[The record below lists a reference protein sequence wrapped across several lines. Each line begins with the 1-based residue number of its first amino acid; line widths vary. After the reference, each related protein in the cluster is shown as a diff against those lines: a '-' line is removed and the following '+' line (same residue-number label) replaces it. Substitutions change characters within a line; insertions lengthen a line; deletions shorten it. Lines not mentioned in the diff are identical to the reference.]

1 MKRRASIIF
10 NKKLFTACLFLA
22 YKATNFASEK
32 YTLRLTYN
40 IRPMKYTNTF
50 LDDYNWVRV
59 LSTSTLEMEIREIM
73 NNENLSVEEKERLIS
88 MRNAALKIAIDK
100 I

>member
-1 MKRRASIIF
+1 
-10 NKKLFTACLFLA
+10 
-22 YKATNFASEK
+22 
-32 YTLRLTYN
+32 
-40 IRPMKYTNTF
+40 MKYTNTF

-88 MRNAALKIAIDK
+88 MRNAALKIAI
-100 I
+100 

>member
-1 MKRRASIIF
+1 MPVF
-10 NKKLFTACLFLA
+10 
-22 YKATNFASEK
+22 
-32 YTLRLTYN
+32 TLRLTYN

>member
-1 MKRRASIIF
+1 MHP
-10 NKKLFTACLFLA
+10 
-22 YKATNFASEK
+22 EK

>member
-1 MKRRASIIF
+1 
-10 NKKLFTACLFLA
+10 
-22 YKATNFASEK
+22 
-32 YTLRLTYN
+32 
-40 IRPMKYTNTF
+40 MKYTNTF
-50 LDDYNWVRV
+50 LDDYNWIRV

>member
-1 MKRRASIIF
+1 M
-10 NKKLFTACLFLA
+10 
-22 YKATNFASEK
+22 
-32 YTLRLTYN
+32 
-40 IRPMKYTNTF
+40 TNTF

>member
-1 MKRRASIIF
+1 
-10 NKKLFTACLFLA
+10 
-22 YKATNFASEK
+22 
-32 YTLRLTYN
+32 
-40 IRPMKYTNTF
+40 MKYTNTF

-73 NNENLSVEEKERLIS
+73 NNENLSVEEKERLIG

>member
-1 MKRRASIIF
+1 
-10 NKKLFTACLFLA
+10 
-22 YKATNFASEK
+22 
-32 YTLRLTYN
+32 
-40 IRPMKYTNTF
+40 MKYTNTF